1 MLNSLGLANK
11 VKLHLTYS
19 VMWSNII
26 TLTIKQQQQLQNKSQ
41 SQSQPQFTSTSSVP
55 PHLSTSLINPD
66 RETFVLKGVNPK
78 TGEQEYV
85 LPISKRSKVTLQNL
99 DLLFQNIEE
108 VEGLD
113 DKALEKI
120 LMGIV
125 DTDGSILF
133 YYVHRGV
140 KNFSD

>member
-26 TLTIKQQQQLQNKSQ
+26 TLTIQQQQQLQNKSQ
-41 SQSQPQFTSTSSVP
+41 SQPQSTPSSSVP
-55 PHLSTSLINPD
+55 PHLSSSLINPD